1 MVVTIIIPS
10 RDLPI
15 SLNRS
20 MTLKMQ
26 DHQFDLNF
34 EYANESDPRA
44 LEQFAQLVT
53 ALKALPSQVTVI
65 AFSPPYA
72 PQLYD
77 QMEASGEFPHFDEV
91 RRTLRDTKMIGSG
104 TSIFQAEILLT

>member
-1 MVVTIIIPS
+1 M
-10 RDLPI
+10 
-15 SLNRS
+15 
-20 MTLKMQ
+20 
-26 DHQFDLNF
+26 
-34 EYANESDPRA
+34 
-44 LEQFAQLVT
+44 
-53 ALKALPSQVTVI
+53 TVI